1 MSEIIEKY
9 YQQGKLPKIL
19 LDKKLKQL
27 GANEDIAAEFE
38 SWIQSGKYSTC
49 NPISVEGYTAEKL
62 ASMSPYLDGEG
73 AFMLLIE
80 LKENPDKAKNRI
92 AEGFKMK

>member
-1 MSEIIEKY
+1 MGHGI
-9 YQQGKLPKIL
+9 GVTC
-19 LDKKLKQL
+19 KKC
-27 GANEDIAAEFE
+27 GYEFDA
-38 SWIQSGKYSTC
+38 
-49 NPISVEGYTAEKL
+49 SVEGYTAEKL

-80 LKENPDKAKNRI
+80 LKENPDKAKKRI